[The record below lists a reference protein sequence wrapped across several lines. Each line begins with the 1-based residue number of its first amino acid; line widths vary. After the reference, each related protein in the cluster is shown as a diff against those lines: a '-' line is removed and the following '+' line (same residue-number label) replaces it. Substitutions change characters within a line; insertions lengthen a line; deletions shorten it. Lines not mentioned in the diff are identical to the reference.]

1 MLFLCLGTKPLRT
14 INYVQIPDYVFDSI
28 LNTLQRGYDVCDAVD
43 YDSNETEKSPYYANG
58 YSRAT
63 MRSVIEDLQRYKE
76 NSN

>member
-1 MLFLCLGTKPLRT
+1 MSY
-14 INYVQIPDYVFDSI
+14 IQIPDYVFDSI

-43 YDSNETEKSPYYANG
+43 YLSDETEKSPEYATG

-63 MRSVIEDLQRYKE
+63 IVSVLEDLQRYKA